1 MNDLDRHFL
10 HHRLYN
16 NLYLKSVTEG
26 NTPAE
31 AHSYA
36 RANIHELYTKVYN
49 EEIKIKVVKQ

>member
-1 MNDLDRHFL
+1 VNDLDRHLL

-16 NLYLKSVTEG
+16 NLYLKSVAEG
-26 NTPAE
+26 NTSTE

-49 EEIKIKVVKQ
+49 EQTKVKVEKQ